1 MNLKVKRDLR
11 NLSYHLIKNG
21 RIETSVSRAKQLR
34 KKVERLISKARK
46 DTVAG
51 RRHAARF
58 LPAEG
63 VDKLFS
69 SIGPANR
76 ERPGGYTRIIRTGK
90 RQGDSRE
97 MCILEIIDV

>member
-1 MNLKVKRDLR
+1 MNSKAKKDLR

-21 RIETSVSRAKQLR
+21 RIETSVPVAKKLK

-51 RRHAARF
+51 RRYAARM
-58 LPAEG
+58 LPADG
-63 VDKLFS
+63 VQKLFG

-76 ERPGGYTRIIRTGK
+76 ERPGGYTRLLRTQR